1 MPLHSELVPSGVT
14 HLIPLADKW
23 NIGDDFER
31 SQAVRR
37 ATVGELSVSRR
48 VSRCIGRRGPLWMAG
63 GRGVPARSDPSPEYI
78 AFSNLALAL
87 DEARLRLQQECG

>member
-31 SQAVRR
+31 SQAVRQ
-37 ATVGELSVSRR
+37 ATVGELRALAESVDALDDEDLY
-48 VSRCIGRRGPLWMAG
+48 GWLAG
-63 GRGVPARSDPSPEYI
+63 EESYSPDPSPEYI